1 MVLSQV
7 PAIFVTI
14 VSTQLKKEGKPNFM
28 NASPMWPAKLSNTEL
43 SGDYSN
49 KALASFHFGEEK
61 HQCWETVCIKPTLG
75 TQLQAQTLQRKK
87 DVLQDIVPACN
98 LNIKL
103 EEERFT

>member
-1 MVLSQV
+1 MALAPV

-14 VSTQLKKEGKPNFM
+14 VSTQLKKAGKPNFM
-28 NASPMWPAKLSNTEL
+28 NASPMWPTKLSNTEP

-61 HQCWETVCIKPTLG
+61 HPCWETVRIKPTRG
-75 TQLQAQTLQRKK
+75 TQLQAQILQRNK
-87 DVLQDIVPACN
+87 DVLQDIVPAWN